1 MPDLGHSSTYG
12 QACMQCYKAK
22 CRCVPSLRN
31 GECERCL
38 RLKKQ
43 CQPSNTFRRRNA
55 QRPEESDSRIAQL
68 ESKIET
74 LTSAMQSI
82 ASSSGSSIDIVQ
94 LLNDENISAS
104 TSRSAGIPTNST
116 STSSSI
122 IEEPMQTT
130 PLHPNSSLQLLSDP
144 LSNQA
149 EECLVFFRSQM
160 LPCFPFINFSQ
171 EITARQLH
179 HERPFLYQAILAVTT
194 FSSRMKLSQV
204 EDLKRF
210 LHESALINV
219 QSNMDLLL
227 GLLTYLTWSTD
238 AFLGRAN
245 FLSRLMML
253 AISLVYDL
261 RLFKP
266 TPPDV
271 QLMMSMTQGQPYA
284 ADLNIGEETA
294 LGFMEKQRALLAC
307 FVLSSNISSHLGRQD
322 ALRWTPQMEEAT
334 RLLEMNKSCSTDE
347 AFAFQVRLYLL
358 KQRAAYIREQHEVD
372 RARIEAASVTTSLPG
387 LLYLKTLRAQLH
399 ELKSSFPLHIPQK
412 GILDTNAQYIELYIN
427 HLAYSISLDS
437 PPLNISG
444 QRSDGGLLPGF
455 ERLECLWRSVECIKS
470 WLDNFYTI
478 PPSKL
483 IGLPFHFWS
492 QMILCVTVLKYLSTL
507 GDPAWDCQAVRNT
520 VDLISTIDSMIQR
533 LDLCSEEPRLQCS
546 DSLFDLL
553 SRLLRRCRGWA
564 ETWWNLAPQAQD
576 IGAEAF
582 HIDDPSV
589 VSHTSHTM
597 DLDQMGWMQ
606 SMNLENDEWLKN
618 ILSRPVS
625 FC

>member
-1 MPDLGHSSTYG
+1 
-12 QACMQCYKAK
+12 
-22 CRCVPSLRN
+22 
-31 GECERCL
+31 
-38 RLKKQ
+38 
-43 CQPSNTFRRRNA
+43 
-55 QRPEESDSRIAQL
+55 
-68 ESKIET
+68 
-74 LTSAMQSI
+74 MQSI
-82 ASSSGSSIDIVQ
+82 AGSSGSSIDIVQ

-122 IEEPMQTT
+122 IEEPMQAM
-130 PLHPNSSLQLLSDP
+130 PLHPNSSLQLFSDP

-160 LPCFPFINFSQ
+160 LPCFPFINLSQ

-307 FVLSSNISSHLGRQD
+307 FVLSSKYVCHNGILAIAMSGE
-322 ALRWTPQMEEAT
+322 P
-334 RLLEMNKSCSTDE
+334 TD
-347 AFAFQVRLYLL
+347 LYLL
-358 KQRAAYIREQHEVD
+358 AVFHLTSG
-372 RARIEAASVTTSLPG
+372 ARMLSGGRPKWKRQLAS
-387 LLYLKTLRAQLH
+387 
-399 ELKSSFPLHIPQK
+399 
-412 GILDTNAQYIELYIN
+412 
-427 HLAYSISLDS
+427 
-437 PPLNISG
+437 
-444 QRSDGGLLPGF
+444 
-455 ERLECLWRSVECIKS
+455 
-470 WLDNFYTI
+470 
-478 PPSKL
+478 SK
-483 IGLPFHFWS
+483 
-492 QMILCVTVLKYLSTL
+492 
-507 GDPAWDCQAVRNT
+507 
-520 VDLISTIDSMIQR
+520 
-533 LDLCSEEPRLQCS
+533 
-546 DSLFDLL
+546 
-553 SRLLRRCRGWA
+553 
-564 ETWWNLAPQAQD
+564 
-576 IGAEAF
+576 
-582 HIDDPSV
+582 
-589 VSHTSHTM
+589 
-597 DLDQMGWMQ
+597 
-606 SMNLENDEWLKN
+606 
-618 ILSRPVS
+618 
-625 FC
+625 